1 MEKFVLFALGTVIVI
16 GVIFFTADFLAK
28 MYYSAI
34 HTPNIRNSQII
45 KRLILK
51 NLTVKKSNHG
61 IDSDQ
66 QSIGM
71 FLESTNYT
79 RQLLVNLL
87 NNCKFSFGVFGTQ
100 HWLLEVNKYRQS
112 KVGHEYI
119 VENIEISLLNEY
131 SIERNNSEDKVTVSE
146 LRSIILLL
154 TVRHFI
160 NEKGELVST
169 IESIE
174 PVKGGNIL
182 FNSKK

>member
-1 MEKFVLFALGTVIVI
+1 MEKMIIITISVLTLI
-16 GVIFFTADFLAK
+16 GVIYFTADFLAK

-34 HTPNIRNSQII
+34 HTPNIRNNQII

-51 NLTVKKSNHG
+51 HLTVKKSDHG
-61 IDSDQ
+61 INNDQ
-66 QSIGM
+66 QSIGT
-71 FLESTNYT
+71 FLEETNYT
-79 RQLLVNLL
+79 RQLLINFL
-87 NNCKFSFGVFGTQ
+87 NSRKFSFGVFGTQ
-100 HWLLEVNKYRQS
+100 HWLLEINKYNQN
-112 KVGHEYI
+112 KVGSTYI

-131 SIERNNSEDKVTVSE
+131 SIERNNAEDKVTVSE

-160 NEKGELVST
+160 NEKDELVST

>member
-1 MEKFVLFALGTVIVI
+1 MEKMIIVTISVMSLI
-16 GVIFFTADFLAK
+16 GIIYFTADFLAK

-34 HTPNIRNSQII
+34 HTPNIRNNQII

-51 NLTVKKSNHG
+51 HLTVKKSDHG
-61 IDSDQ
+61 INNDQ

-71 FLESTNYT
+71 FLEGTNYT
-79 RQLLVNLL
+79 RQLLVNFL
-87 NNCKFSFGVFGTQ
+87 NSRKFSFGVFGTQ
-100 HWLLEVNKYRQS
+100 HWLLEINKYSQS
-112 KVGHEYI
+112 KVGNVYV

-154 TVRHFI
+154 TVRHYI
-160 NEKGELVST
+160 NDKDELVSV

>member
-1 MEKFVLFALGTVIVI
+1 MEKMIIVTISVMSLI
-16 GVIFFTADFLAK
+16 GIIYFTADFLAK
-28 MYYSAI
+28 MYYSVI
-34 HTPNIRNSQII
+34 HTPNIRNNQII
-45 KRLILK
+45 KRLIL
-51 NLTVKKSNHG
+51 NHLTVKKSDHG
-61 IDSDQ
+61 INNDQ

-71 FLESTNYT
+71 FLENTNYT
-79 RQLLVNLL
+79 RQLLVNFL
-87 NNCKFSFGVFGTQ
+87 NSRKFSFGTQ
-100 HWLLEVNKYRQS
+100 HWLLEINKYNQS
-112 KVGHEYI
+112 KVGEYV

-146 LRSIILLL
+146 LSSIILLL

-169 IESIE
+169 IESTE

>member
-1 MEKFVLFALGTVIVI
+1 MEKMIIVTISVMSLI
-16 GVIFFTADFLAK
+16 GIIYFTADFLAK

-34 HTPNIRNSQII
+34 HTPNIRNNQII

-51 NLTVKKSNHG
+51 HLTVKKSDHG
-61 IDSDQ
+61 INNDQ

-79 RQLLVNLL
+79 RQLLVNFL
-87 NNCKFSFGVFGTQ
+87 NSRKFSFGVFGTQ
-100 HWLLEVNKYRQS
+100 HWLLEINNYNQS
-112 KVGHEYI
+112 KVGEYV